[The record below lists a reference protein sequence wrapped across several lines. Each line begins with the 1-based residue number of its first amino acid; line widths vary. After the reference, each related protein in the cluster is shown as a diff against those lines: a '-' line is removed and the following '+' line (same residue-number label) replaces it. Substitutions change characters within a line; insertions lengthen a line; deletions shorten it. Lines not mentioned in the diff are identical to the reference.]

1 MQTIWEYS
9 VPPLNRDEFYYE
21 GRLADSTAPLFVPL
35 AYASADQSD
44 CFVRQLPGRPYGNPA
59 FELDFELTE
68 SESIVN
74 ITYRAGNYQNSA
86 NIIPE
91 TELGGSRIVIPHNL
105 LPMQEIFLTVS
116 ATNANSLQ
124 TLARCSLPVY
134 DRSPPMAR
142 INPIRT
148 ISSHPSKIQALV
160 VLFDEFGFDSVQEIA
175 IGTIPGESGSDVLPW
190 RQFDATQIDTPPDM
204 AGNVLNLFSFS
215 RVSLCYKSRT
225 WYENLIEQG
234 SRTYGSEVVWRVSFG
249 NTLSFVQCQIFRRSL
264 V

>member
-1 MQTIWEYS
+1 
-9 VPPLNRDEFYYE
+9 
-21 GRLADSTAPLFVPL
+21 
-35 AYASADQSD
+35 
-44 CFVRQLPGRPYGNPA
+44 
-59 FELDFELTE
+59 
-68 SESIVN
+68 
-74 ITYRAGNYQNSA
+74 
-86 NIIPE
+86 
-91 TELGGSRIVIPHNL
+91 
-105 LPMQEIFLTVS
+105 
-116 ATNANSLQ
+116 
-124 TLARCSLPVY
+124 
-134 DRSPPMAR
+134 MAR